1 MSTLEVENLQD
12 TFMAGLKVRA
22 AVHGWTLKQEVKA
35 ILEAAASQV
44 PVPQPVQGG
53 PSLARNPDEGFLD
66 SLDLLERSLENGS
79 DQPWVLTFQPQT
91 EAAAP
96 RPALARNPE
105 EGFLDS
111 LDLLERSLENGSDQ
125 PWVLAS

>member
-1 MSTLEVENLQD
+1 MSTLKVENLQD

-35 ILEAAASQV
+35 ILEAAAA
-44 PVPQPVQGG
+44 QPVQGG

-66 SLDLLERSLENGS
+66 SLDLLERSLEAGS
-79 DQPWVLTFQPQT
+79 
-91 EAAAP
+91 
-96 RPALARNPE
+96 
-105 EGFLDS
+105 G
-111 LDLLERSLENGSDQ
+111 Q